1 MKRLLFV
8 VALCVGGLT
17 ACGPELTE
25 AEEQAGTEAA
35 EQVGTTEKALAC
47 TPEGY
52 CPSGSYCDW
61 NTGLCRRR

>member
-17 ACGPELTE
+17 ACGPELSE
-25 AEEQAGTEAA
+25 VEEQEI
-35 EQVGTTEKALAC
+35 GTTEKALAC

-52 CPSGSYCDW
+52 CPSGTYCDW
-61 NTGLCRRR
+61 NTGLCRR